1 MKLTKVDVHK
11 FKCFESEQSFDVEKD
26 VTVLVGMNESGK
38 TSLLEAVAKTNYFQ
52 DDPAFK
58 LNLTH
63 DFPRKEKKKVDKSG
77 EDPKAVTSTY
87 SLDQNFINQINDDL
101 GADAFSAKS
110 VSVTHNYSGRRTF
123 RGVSVRSEEHTSEL
137 QSRPHIVC
145 RLLLEKK

>member
-11 FKCFESEQSFDVEKD
+11 FKCFESEQSFDIEKD

-63 DFPRKEKKKVDKSG
+63 DFPRTDKKKVDKSG

-87 SLDQNFINQINDDL
+87 KEVLPDSFIPTNTVTS
-101 GADAFSAKS
+101 FS
-110 VSVTHNYSGRRTF
+110 
-123 RGVSVRSEEHTSEL
+123 
-137 QSRPHIVC
+137 
-145 RLLLEKK
+145 